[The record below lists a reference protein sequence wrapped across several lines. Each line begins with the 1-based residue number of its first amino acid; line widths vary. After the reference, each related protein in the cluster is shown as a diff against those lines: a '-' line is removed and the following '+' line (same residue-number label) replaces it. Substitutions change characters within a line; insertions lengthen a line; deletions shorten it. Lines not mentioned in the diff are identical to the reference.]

1 MTRPGYYVGDPP
13 ERVPGVT
20 TVISRM
26 RPAEPLMA
34 WAWKEGRD
42 GRDYRDTAQSA
53 ADAGTLAHRAVAA
66 HLHGEP
72 WEWPAV
78 DDIAR
83 SLWTSGAGGA
93 LPEDLAMEI
102 AKTILQR
109 AQVAYGGF
117 LSWQDTSA
125 LVCDQTEVRLVSPTY
140 RVGGTFDALLS
151 HGRRVLAEWKTG
163 NALYPEHLVQV
174 RAYGALWEEAHPDQ
188 PVEAY
193 ILARFDKNTGDFVVH
208 QFTPP
213 LTEAWEAFL
222 TCRRL
227 YDLERACRE
236 RLR

>member
-66 HLHGEP
+66 HLHGRP
-72 WEWPAV
+72 VVWEHPLSGDPVV
-78 DDIAR
+78 DLI
-83 SLWTSGAGGA
+83 S
-93 LPEDLAMEI
+93 EEI
-102 AKTILQR
+102 IGRAKK
-109 AQVAYGGF
+109 AFDAF

-163 NALYPEHLVQV
+163 NAVYPEHLVQV
-174 RAYGALWEEAHPDQ
+174 RAYGALWEEAHPEQ

-193 ILARFDKNTGDFVVH
+193 ILGRWDKVTGDYHVH
-208 QFTPP
+208 HFEPP
-213 LTEAWEAFL
+213 LTEALEAFL
-222 TCRRL
+222 VCRQL
-227 YDLERACRE
+227 YDLEKKCRE
-236 RLR
+236 RIR